1 MSLKMKQTNAITTA
15 SRLLLKLFFL
25 LCRENL
31 QLTLSLEMKYACD
44 FEQIAKGE
52 LPMERVNTEKV
63 EYT

>member
-15 SRLLLKLFFL
+15 SRLLLKFFFL
-25 LCRENL
+25 IVSRKPATDIIVGDEICIWFW
-31 QLTLSLEMKYACD
+31 T
-44 FEQIAKGE
+44 IAKGE